1 MKNINALRDA
11 IRFIARAT
19 AGYAARNTTPYRSAV
34 LIYLALVL
42 QSHLSVRAISSCP
55 IAGIDRGSHLASP
68 ETRMYAAAAS
78 AVGRA
83 RSRSRSGSVSA
94 YVL

>member
-1 MKNINALRDA
+1 MQNYNALRDA
-11 IRFIARAT
+11 IQHLIRST
-19 AGYAARNTTPYRSAV
+19 TSYAARNATPYKSAV

-42 QSHLSVRAISSCP
+42 QSHLMTSGRAPLSCP
-55 IAGIDRGSHLASP
+55 SIDKESRLASP
-68 ETRMYAAAAS
+68 ETRMYAAAAT

-94 YVL
+94 YAF

>member
-1 MKNINALRDA
+1 MHNINALRDA
-11 IRFIARAT
+11 IRLFVRST
-19 AGYAARNTTPYRSAV
+19 ASYAARNATPYRSAV

-42 QSHLSVRAISSCP
+42 QSHLSLRAPSNCP
-55 IAGIDRGSHLASP
+55 SIDKELRLASP

-94 YVL
+94 SGYVL